1 MIQPEL
7 KTPPADVT
15 AAVTDKYTEAYNL
28 NVRICVN
35 AQVAQQNLYE
45 VCKGLKEMHD
55 GKLYKEL
62 GYQNF
67 EEYTENEVGIKR
79 LQARKYVSIASIENG
94 QSTNYFEQLGTEKL
108 YLLSRL
114 DEPLREEIQ
123 QTTNLEDVSVRE
135 LKAKID
141 DLKKANDRLLEKV
154 DESEK
159 KAAQSRK
166 SEEAACGKLSIL
178 QTDSEFQKQK
188 IAQLESEISKKNDSI
203 TALEGQITDLENRPV
218 EVAVEASHEEEN
230 LRKAINKLNTDFGI
244 QISEMQEDNMKRIR
258 SLNDEHNAEIT
269 KIKEEYEAKLAEVP
283 QPESV
288 PDTKGVFKVYLANA
302 VDSANRLIKYTKESG
317 DSIFISKVKEFA
329 NTIIKNLE
337 V

>member
-35 AQVAQQNLYE
+35 AQMAQQNLYE
-45 VCKGLKEMHD
+45 VCKGLKEMRD

-62 GYQNF
+62 GYKNF
-67 EEYTENEVGIKR
+67 EDYCENEVGFTRQNAYKYIKVAENLPKDFVNSG
-79 LQARKYVSIASIENG
+79 LQIGMK
-94 QSTNYFEQLGTEKL
+94 KL
-108 YLLSRL
+108 ALLATL
-114 DEPLREEIQ
+114 DEPQREEIQ

-178 QTDSEFQKQK
+178 QTDTEFQKQK
-188 IAQLESEISKKNDSI
+188 IAQLEEQVK
-203 TALEGQITDLENRPV
+203 TLENRPI